1 MARIKSINPKDPS
14 AEEKDLTNS
23 IAGIPQEN
31 TVGHKLIQADISEEM
46 KKAYLD
52 YAMSVIVSRAL
63 PDVRDGLKPVQRRII
78 YSMQEQ
84 GMLVSGKFYK
94 SATVVGNVMSKYHPH
109 GDASV
114 YDALVRMAQDFTLRY
129 PLIAGQGNFGSMDN
143 DPPAAMRYTEAKLS
157 LIAEETFKDI
167 NKDTVNM
174 YVNDLQNLEPEV
186 LPSLLPNMLLN
197 GAQGIAVGMATQ
209 IPPHNL
215 TEVVQAIKALIDKA
229 TNIGKNATQAEE
241 QEHRAFEGHTD
252 GMFKVLVSRPEFDSD
267 ATVEDL
273 TEFVK
278 GPDYPTGGIIF
289 DKKEIMQVYA
299 TGKGRIVARGVVNI
313 EEHKNGKVQIIV
325 TEIPY
330 MVNKA
335 ALIEKIADL
344 VKDKR
349 IVGISDIRDES
360 NREGVRVVIELKR
373 DAVPKKVENSLYK
386 YTQLQSAFNANMVAL
401 VHGEPKLLPLKTMLE
416 EFVKHRQEIVIRRTI
431 FLLKKAKA
439 REHILLGYKIA
450 LDNLDEIIKLIRN
463 SKDQDAAKTG
473 LITKFGMS
481 EMQAQAV
488 LDLQLRRLA
497 ALERQKIL
505 DELNEIVNAIK
516 SYEALLASPKKI
528 LGVVRDELEELLNKF
543 GDERKTKVVKGKI
556 GELAEEDLIA
566 NERCIVT
573 ISQSG
578 YIKRMKEDTYRK
590 QNRGGVGVNGQT
602 LKEEDV
608 IDTLKICETHDTAL
622 FFTSRGRVYKLKVW
636 DIPEAMRAAKGTA
649 LANFLNI
656 SQGEKVEAFLALTQ
670 AEIENKDSF
679 IVLATKKGNI
689 KKTPM
694 TEFANIRTSG
704 ITAINLTEGDSLV
717 WAKLSRGTDTIL
729 MVTAQGQSIR
739 FAEQQ
744 VRPMGRSAGGVI
756 GIKYAKKDDYLI
768 GLEVVESGSDK
779 AFFVLTATENGFGK
793 KTILDEYKLQNRG
806 GSGIL
811 TYKVTDKTGN
821 VMCARIFSKKEKSD
835 VLIVSAAGK
844 VIRLDNKEIP
854 ELGRAT
860 IGVKLIKVASSDKV
874 VSIGLINEAEKE
886 LEIVEPQA

>member
-1 MARIKSINPKDPS
+1 MARIKSINPKDFTP
-14 AEEKDLTNS
+14 EEKDQTNS
-23 IAGIPQEN
+23 IADTSQR
-31 TVGHKLIQADISEEM
+31 LIKSDITDEM

-78 YSMQEQ
+78 YSMQEN
-84 GMLVSGKFYK
+84 GMLPSGKFYK

-129 PLIAGQGNFGSMDN
+129 PLVSGQGNFGSLDN

-157 LIAEETFKDI
+157 VISEETFRDI

-174 YVNDLQNLEPEV
+174 YLNDLQNEEPEV
-186 LPSLLPNMLLN
+186 LPSVIPNMLLN

-215 TEVVQAIKALIDKA
+215 TEVINALNELINQA
-229 TNIGKNATQAEE
+229 TNTGKNATDADE
-241 QEHRAFEGHTD
+241 QEFHAFEGHKD
-252 GMFKVLVSRPEFDSD
+252 GVFKVKVAKTEFDSD

-273 TEFVK
+273 TEHVK

-289 DKKEIMQVYA
+289 DKKEILQVYA
-299 TGKGRIVARGVVNI
+299 TGKGRIVTRGKVEI
-313 EEHKNGKVQIIV
+313 EQLKSGKVQIVI

-330 MVNKA
+330 LVNKS

-349 IVGISDIRDES
+349 IMGIADIRDES
-360 NREGVRVVIELKR
+360 NRQGVRVVIELKR
-373 DAVPKKVENSLYK
+373 DAVAKKVENSLYK
-386 YTQLQSAFNANMVAL
+386 YTQLQNAFNANMVGL
-401 VHGEPKLLPLKTMLE
+401 VHGEPKLLTLKNMLE
-416 EFVKHRQEIVIRRTI
+416 EFVKHRQVIVVRRSI

-450 LDNLDEIIKLIRN
+450 LDNLDEVIKHIRN
-463 SKDQDAAKTG
+463 SKDQEAAKEG
-473 LITKFGMS
+473 LIKKFGMS

-505 DELNEIVNAIK
+505 DELNEIIK
-516 SYEALLASPKKI
+516 SIKNIEALLASPKKI
-528 LGVVRDELEELLNKF
+528 VETVKNELQEIADKY
-543 GDERKTKVVKGKI
+543 GDARRTKVVKGKV
-556 GELAEEDLIA
+556 GELSDEDLIA
-566 NERCIVT
+566 KEKCIVT

-590 QNRGGVGVNGQT
+590 QSRGGVGVTGQA

-608 IDTLKICETHDTAL
+608 VDTLKICETHDTAL
-622 FFTSRGRVYKLKVW
+622 FFTSRGRVYKLKIW
-636 DIPEAMRAAKGTA
+636 DIPESLRAAKGTA

-656 SQGEKVEAFLALTQ
+656 SQGEKVEAFLTLT
-670 AEIENKDSF
+670 AEEIENKASF
-679 IVLATKKGNI
+679 IVLGTKNGVI

-694 TEFANIRTSG
+694 SEFANIRTSG
-704 ITAINLTEGDSLV
+704 IAAINLSEGDNLV
-717 WAKLSRGTDTIL
+717 WAKVSSGKDTIL
-729 MVTAQGQSIR
+729 IVTSQGQSIR
-739 FAEQQ
+739 FSENQ
-744 VRPMGRSAGGVI
+744 VRAMGRSAGGVI
-756 GIKYAKKDDYLI
+756 GVKFAKRDDYLI
-768 GLEVVESGSDK
+768 GLEVVEEGSDK
-779 AFFVLTATENGFGK
+779 NYYVLTATQNGYGK
-793 KTILDEYKLQNRG
+793 KTLLDEYKLQNRG

-811 TYKVTDKTGN
+811 TYKVTDKTGK
-821 VMCARIFSKKEKSD
+821 VISARIFGKKEKSD
-835 VLIVSAAGK
+835 LIIVSTSGK
-844 VIRLDNKEIP
+844 VIRLDTKEVP

-860 IGVKLIKVASSDKV
+860 IGVKLIRLGASDQV
-874 VSIGLINEAEKE
+874 VSIGLLGQIEKE
-886 LEIVEPQA
+886 LEAEITE